1 MPNIRSA
8 KKRVKI
14 TKTKTDRNNSIKTS
28 YKTAI
33 KNFEKSLE
41 NNDKDVKEKYSIA
54 VSKIDKA
61 QAKGIIKKNTAAR
74 KKSTLS
80 KMLKETEA

>member
-14 TKTKTDRNNSIKTS
+14 TKTKTERNSSIKTA

-33 KNFEKSLE
+33 KNFEKALE
-41 NNDKDVKEKYSIA
+41 NNDKDVKEKYSTA